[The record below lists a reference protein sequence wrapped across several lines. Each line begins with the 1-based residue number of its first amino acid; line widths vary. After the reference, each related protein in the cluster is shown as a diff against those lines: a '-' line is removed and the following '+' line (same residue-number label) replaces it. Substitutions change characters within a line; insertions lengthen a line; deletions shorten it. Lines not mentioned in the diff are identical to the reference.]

1 MIMKGFNYLIAERK
15 TWIPSQASCGPKSDH
30 WLEDVLTT
38 CFSFICSHL
47 VFITAYGQFKLP
59 REFEMCLSLATLSW
73 FGLRFVCTSPDLL
86 AGGPVFALTL
96 FAAQNWST
104 RGPSCFSGQVVS
116 ATEVHRKPS
125 AGNSS
130 STSLTVDGRM
140 TVSRAE
146 TTQTGTGWKYG
157 NSKFEK
163 KTKKKHLN
171 SCGSLASL
179 LVVMFSSRNSY

>member
-1 MIMKGFNYLIAERK
+1 MRVKLA
-15 TWIPSQASCGPKSDH
+15 CGPKSDH

-59 REFEMCLSLATLSW
+59 HEFEKCLSLATLSW
-73 FGLRFVCTSPDLL
+73 FGLKFVCTSPDLL
-86 AGGPVFALTL
+86 AGSPVFALTH
-96 FAAQNWST
+96 FAAQNSPT

-130 STSLTVDGRM
+130 PTSLTADASL

-146 TTQTGTGWKYG
+146 NTQTGTRWKYG
-157 NSKFEK
+157 NSKFEQKNK
-163 KTKKKHLN
+163 KTNPLKFMWIF
-171 SCGSLASL
+171 G
-179 LVVMFSSRNSY
+179 

>member
-1 MIMKGFNYLIAERK
+1 MDCQVKLA
-15 TWIPSQASCGPKSDH
+15 CGPKSDH

-59 REFEMCLSLATLSW
+59 HEFEMCLSLATLSW
-73 FGLRFVCTSPDLL
+73 FGLKFVCTSPDLL
-86 AGGPVFALTL
+86 AGSPVFALTH
-96 FAAQNWST
+96 FAAQNSPT

-130 STSLTVDGRM
+130 PTSLTVDASL

-146 TTQTGTGWKYG
+146 NTQTGTRWKYG

-163 KTKKKHLN
+163 KNKKQTHLN

-179 LVVMFSSRNSY
+179 LVVMFSSRDSY

>member
-1 MIMKGFNYLIAERK
+1 M
-15 TWIPSQASCGPKSDH
+15 
-30 WLEDVLTT
+30 
-38 CFSFICSHL
+38 
-47 VFITAYGQFKLP
+47 FITAYGQFKLP
-59 REFEMCLSLATLSW
+59 HEFEKCLSLATLSW
-73 FGLRFVCTSPDLL
+73 FGLKFVCTSPDLL
-86 AGGPVFALTL
+86 AGSPVFALTH
-96 FAAQNWST
+96 FAAQNSPT

-130 STSLTVDGRM
+130 PTSLTVDASL

-146 TTQTGTGWKYG
+146 NTQTGTRWKYG

-163 KTKKKHLN
+163 QKQKKQTHLN

-179 LVVMFSSRNSY
+179 LVVMFSSRDSYWCACVLFWVFSDFTKCAKGVDGWCDAFRRVEWQTSCVDSALVF

>member
-1 MIMKGFNYLIAERK
+1 MKGFNYLIAEWK
-15 TWIPSQASCGPKSDH
+15 TWIPSQASGGPKSDH

-38 CFSFICSHL
+38 CFSFICSSHL

-59 REFEMCLSLATLSW
+59 HEFEMCLSLATLSW

-86 AGGPVFALTL
+86 AGSPVFALTL
-96 FAAQNWST
+96 FAAQNSST

-116 ATEVHRKPS
+116 ATKVHRKPS

-130 STSLTVDGRM
+130 STSLTVDGSM

-146 TTQTGTGWKYG
+146 NTQTGTRWKYG

-163 KTKKKHLN
+163 KTKNKTN
-171 SCGSLASL
+171 
-179 LVVMFSSRNSY
+179 